1 MSDELNELAVPENED
16 TSFPYGGAGGR
27 ILGALSEVK
36 EVAEG
41 LPMSEFENELAEPE
55 DGDTSFP
62 YGHNVNAAPNY
73 EYTLQQTLNNSVR
86 NWKQI
91 ESEVLRRSIY
101 NELEGTSVACFAL
114 EQSWV
119 RLGILL
125 SKFKQQEHW
134 RSLGYL
140 SYDDFL
146 HELKVKFKRGRT
158 ILYGYVSA
166 VEALLPIMNEEAIE
180 KIGISK
186 ALELKRAQKQLNG
199 KPLPASVIIA
209 AASKDVTASDLRAEL
224 AKVTHATEEPKG
236 TWLDLQGFFI
246 TADERAEF
254 KEAFLAT
261 ESLLGLSNTVPDH
274 IRRKEVFLCWM
285 REWYGTH
292 ATEINGVQQ
301 PENVASVL
309 VQRFDPDGSLPRFKV
324 SAELLNDAAFDDA
337 QHEAH

>member
-1 MSDELNELAVPENED
+1 MSDELNELA
-16 TSFPYGGAGGR
+16 G
-27 ILGALSEVK
+27 
-36 EVAEG
+36 
-41 LPMSEFENELAEPE
+41 PE

-62 YGHNVNAAPNY
+62 YGQNVMN
-73 EYTLQQTLNNSVR
+73 TLEQTVRNSVV
-86 NWKQI
+86 NWNMNVA
-91 ESEVLRRSIY
+91 EGLRASIY
-101 NELEGTSVACFAL
+101 KELESTSVTCFAL

-134 RSLGYL
+134 RVLGYQT
-140 SYDDFL
+140 YDSFI

-158 ILYGYVSA
+158 ILYGYVGA
-166 VEALLPIMNEEAIE
+166 VEALLPIMDAEAIE
-180 KIGISK
+180 AIGISK

-199 KPLPASVIIA
+199 KPLPAAALAA

-224 AKVTHATEEPKG
+224 AKATHVTEEVKG
-236 TWLDLQGFFI
+236 TWFDLQGFFI

-274 IRRKEVFLCWM
+274 IRRKEVILTWM

-292 ATEINGVQQ
+292 AADFSGVQQ

-309 VQRFDPDGSLPRFKV
+309 MPRFKV

-337 QHEAH
+337 QHGAH

>member
-1 MSDELNELAVPENED
+1 MADDLEETRNNIIAMKALCDECGELA
-16 TSFPYGGAGGR
+16 G
-27 ILGALSEVK
+27 
-36 EVAEG
+36 
-41 LPMSEFENELAEPE
+41 PE
-55 DGDTSFP
+55 DGDASFP
-62 YGHNVNAAPNY
+62 YGHNVMN
-73 EYTLQQTLNNSVR
+73 TLEQTVR
-86 NWKQI
+86 NSIINWNTH
-91 ESEVLRRSIY
+91 EAEGLRESIY
-101 NELEGTSVACFAL
+101 NELEGTSIKCFAL

-134 RSLGYL
+134 RVLGYQT
-140 SYDDFL
+140 YDSFI

-158 ILYGYVSA
+158 ILYGYVGA

-199 KPLPASVIIA
+199 KPLPASVIIT
-209 AASKDVTASDLRAEL
+209 AASKEVTASDLRAEL

-236 TWLDLQGFFI
+236 TWFDLQGFFI

-274 IRRKEVFLCWM
+274 IRRKGVILTWM
-285 REWYGTH
+285 REWFGTH
-292 ATEINGVQQ
+292 AVEFSGVQQ

-309 VQRFDPDGSLPRFKV
+309 MPRFKV
-324 SAELLNDAAFDDA
+324 SAEHLNDAAFDDA
-337 QHEAH
+337 QHGKDQD